1 MSRLERKRLRGS
13 SLECRVVDAEKAD
26 GADWQPIQ
34 ARVRPFTNPPF
45 SDSFSPPRSQ
55 GGSSG
60 KLVRSSSFSGVWRSL
75 GLRQPAAAFPR
86 QPCCR
91 RSLQAAGKPL
101 RYRYRKRGNVMA
113 KWSHGM
119 LDGQQAGLPK
129 AAAGCRSPCP
139 VRPRRKAHEPGF
151 DKRMGTGEWIRLILL
166 SPFFCRCC

>member
-1 MSRLERKRLRGS
+1 MLK
-13 SLECRVVDAEKAD
+13 KAD

-34 ARVRPFTNPPF
+34 ARVRPFNNPPF

-60 KLVRSSSFSGVWRSL
+60 RLVRSSSFSGVWRSL

-101 RYRYRKRGNVMA
+101 RYRELGNVMA

-129 AAAGCRSPCP
+129 AAAGCRSPSGCP
-139 VRPRRKAHEPGF
+139 CLIASAPTSRTNPKAAESAKFPLYFHLRALCLSATLRQHSVSDNVASVRKAG
-151 DKRMGTGEWIRLILL
+151 
-166 SPFFCRCC
+166 